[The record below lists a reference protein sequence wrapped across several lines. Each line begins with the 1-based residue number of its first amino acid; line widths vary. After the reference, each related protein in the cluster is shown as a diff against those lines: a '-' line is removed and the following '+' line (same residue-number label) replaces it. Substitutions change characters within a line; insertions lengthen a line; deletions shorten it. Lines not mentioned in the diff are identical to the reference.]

1 MVILFYSLPLHFKQ
15 LIEFLDVIGYVLD
28 VKDPEIV
35 PTKNKTEIVKRKVI
49 ILDQLDREVK
59 LNFICFSV
67 LIPLLKY
74 FLNIGLCDFLQH
86 HG

>member
-15 LIEFLDVIGYVLD
+15 LIEFLDVIGYVLN
-28 VKDPEIV
+28 VQDPEIV
-35 PTKNKTEIVKRKVI
+35 PKTTSTKRKVT

-67 LIPLLKY
+67 LIPLLN
-74 FLNIGLCDFLQH
+74 FFCNIGLCDFLQH

>member
-35 PTKNKTEIVKRKVI
+35 PNSNSTKRKVI

>member
-1 MVILFYSLPLHFKQ
+1 MVILFYSLPLYFKQ

-35 PTKNKTEIVKRKVI
+35 PNSNSTKRKVI

-74 FLNIGLCDFLQH
+74 FLNIGLCDFFQH

>member
-15 LIEFLDVIGYVLD
+15 LIEYLDVIGYVLD

-35 PTKNKTEIVKRKVI
+35 PNSNSTKRKVI

-59 LNFICFSV
+59 LNFICLNSSFK
-67 LIPLLKY
+67 IFFKY
-74 FLNIGLCDFLQH
+74 RFV
-86 HG
+86 

>member
-1 MVILFYSLPLHFKQ
+1 MVILFYSLPLYFKQ

-35 PTKNKTEIVKRKVI
+35 PNSNSTKRKVI

>member
-35 PTKNKTEIVKRKVI
+35 PNSNSTKRKVI

-74 FLNIGLCDFLQH
+74 FLNIGLCDFFQH

>member
-15 LIEFLDVIGYVLD
+15 LFEFLDVIGYVLD

-35 PTKNKTEIVKRKVI
+35 PNSNSTKRKVI

-67 LIPLLKY
+67 LIPFLKY